1 MEKTILKLQKIS
13 KYYDTRVIFENVNL
27 EITQEIHAIV
37 GNNSVGKS
45 TLIRMLAGFEQPS
58 KGKIVINSLRKGCY
72 FPRDPSEMLYFRMA
86 YAGQDDFFLDNL
98 TVKQN
103 IILGNEPTIAK
114 IFPNWKEAE
123 FKINNLME
131 KYKIKLN
138 LNKRVSTLAIEE
150 LKKLSLLRALFKE
163 PKILLL
169 DEPTVGLSDSQ
180 KVEFWMIFK
189 TFRNEEITVLFTT
202 RDEEFAKM
210 VANRVSW
217 IENLNIGKTKVM
229 KLEENTKL
237 FTTNYWGKIFN
248 YKKPKSINSV
258 PMLYIDN
265 LSLNK
270 PNISNFHKIEFA
282 IRPGEIY
289 GIYDYENL
297 YSEVL
302 LESIVR
308 MIKTQTGRIFFQEQ
322 EVTYFKPQEISN
334 LGIDWISGHYS
345 NTAIIPDATLF
356 ENFTFWNYNKEKY
369 VTKSGV
375 VKTAVVNK
383 KVREIIK
390 KYQIFNDNNI
400 FIKINKLSK
409 GEMQKFVLARSIEEQ
424 PQLLILSNP
433 FSDLDENSSLLIIRK
448 IIELRESGSSILIID
463 TDPYLLQLL
472 CQRVAVIYHKQFVCK
487 LENKNVKVEIMN
499 NPALWHDYPITNEII
514 VKTDKMYQLPQTKWS
529 LKKKKIIRTINYLKK
544 PFVKI
549 TSWINKKME
558 NIRSRLG

>member
-1 MEKTILKLQKIS
+1 MQKTILKLDKIS
-13 KYYDTRVIFENVNL
+13 KYYDDRVIFENINL

-45 TLIRMLAGFEQPS
+45 TFIRMLAGFEQPS
-58 KGKIVINSLRKGCY
+58 KGKIIINSLKKGY
-72 FPRDPSEMLYFRMA
+72 SFPRDPSEMLYFKMA

-123 FKINNLME
+123 FKINKLMN

-138 LNKRVSTLAIEE
+138 LNKKVSTLAIEE
-150 LKKLSLLRALFKE
+150 LKKLSLLRALFKK

-180 KVEFWMIFK
+180 KIEFWMIFK

-217 IENLNIGKTKVM
+217 IENLNITKTETM
-229 KLEENTKL
+229 KLVANTKL
-237 FTTNYWGKIFN
+237 FATNYWSKIFN
-248 YKKPKSINSV
+248 YQKPNAITSV
-258 PMLYIDN
+258 PMLYIDK

-270 PNISNFHKIEFA
+270 PNISNFHNIEFA
-282 IRPGEIY
+282 FSPGEIY

-308 MIKTQTGRIFFQEQ
+308 IIKTETGRIFFKEQ
-322 EVTYFKPQEISN
+322 EVTYFKSQAISN
-334 LGIDWISGHYS
+334 LGIDWISGQYS

-375 VKTAVVNK
+375 VKTTVVNK

-390 KYQIFNDNNI
+390 EYEIFNDNNI

-409 GEMQKFVLARSIEEQ
+409 GEVQKFVLARSIEEQ

-433 FSDLDENSSLLIIRK
+433 FSDLDENSSLLIIK
-448 IIELRESGSSILIID
+448 KLIALRASGSSILIID

-499 NPALWHDYPITNEII
+499 NPALWNDYPITNEII
-514 VKTDKMYQLPQTKWS
+514 IKTDKMYQLPQTKWS
-529 LKKKKIIRTINYLKK
+529 VKKQKLIKTINCLKK
-544 PFVKI
+544 PFVKVNN
-549 TSWINKKME
+549 WINKKLE
-558 NIRSRLG
+558 NIKSRLG

>member
-1 MEKTILKLQKIS
+1 MQKTILKLQKIS
-13 KYYDTRVIFENVNL
+13 KYYDSHVIFENINL
-27 EITQEIHAIV
+27 EITREIHAIV
-37 GNNSVGKS
+37 GKNSVGKS

-58 KGKIVINSLRKGCY
+58 KGKIIIKSFKKGSR
-72 FPRDPSEMLYFRMA
+72 FPRDPSEMFYFKMA

-103 IILGNEPTIAK
+103 IILGNEPTIVK
-114 IFPNWKEAE
+114 IFPNWKKAE
-123 FKINNLME
+123 FKIHKLMD

-138 LNKRVSTLAIEE
+138 LNKKVSTLAIEE

-180 KVEFWMIFK
+180 KIEFWMIFK
-189 TFRNEEITVLFTT
+189 TFHNEEMTVLFTT

-217 IENLNIGKTKVM
+217 IENLNIVKTKTM
-229 KLEENTKL
+229 KLVTNTKL
-237 FTTNYWGKIFN
+237 FATDYWSKIFN
-248 YKKPKSINSV
+248 YKKPKSITTV

-265 LSLNK
+265 LALNK
-270 PNISNFHKIEFA
+270 PNISNFHNIEFA
-282 IRPGEIY
+282 ICSGEIY

-297 YSEVL
+297 HSEVL

-308 MIKTQTGRIFFQEQ
+308 IIKTKTGRIFFKEQ
-322 EVTYFKPQEISN
+322 EVTYFNPQEISN
-334 LGIDWISGHYS
+334 LGIDWISGNYT
-345 NTAIIPDATLF
+345 NNEIIPDATLF
-356 ENFTFWNYNKEKY
+356 ENFTFWHYNKKKY

-375 VKTAVVNK
+375 VKTAIVNK

-390 KYQIFNDNNI
+390 EYQIFNDNDI

-409 GEMQKFVLARSIEEQ
+409 GEVQKFVLARSIEEQ

-433 FSDLDENSSLLIIRK
+433 FSDLDENSSLLIIK
-448 IIELRESGSSILIID
+448 KLIDLQENGSSILIID

-487 LENKNVKVEIMN
+487 LENRNVKVEVMN

-514 VKTDKMYQLPQTKWS
+514 IKTDKMYQLPQTKWRV
-529 LKKKKIIRTINYLKK
+529 KKEKIMKIINFLKK
-544 PFVKI
+544 PFIKI
-549 TSWINKKME
+549 NNWINKKME

>member
-1 MEKTILKLQKIS
+1 MQKTILKLQKIS
-13 KYYDTRVIFENVNL
+13 KYYGSHVIFENINL
-27 EITQEIHAIV
+27 EITREIHAIV
-37 GNNSVGKS
+37 GKNSVGKS

-58 KGKIVINSLRKGCY
+58 KGKIIIRSFKKGSL
-72 FPRDPSEMLYFRMA
+72 FPRDPSEMLYFKMA

-103 IILGNEPTIAK
+103 IILGDEPTIAK
-114 IFPNWKEAE
+114 IFPNWKKAE
-123 FKINNLME
+123 FKIHKLMD

-138 LNKRVSTLAIEE
+138 LNKKVSTLAIEE

-180 KVEFWMIFK
+180 KIEFWMIFK
-189 TFRNEEITVLFTT
+189 TFHNEEMTVLFTT

-217 IENLNIGKTKVM
+217 IENLNIPKTKTM
-229 KLEENTKL
+229 KLLTNTKL
-237 FTTNYWGKIFN
+237 FATDYWSKIFN
-248 YKKPKSINSV
+248 YKKPKSIATV

-265 LSLNK
+265 LALNK
-270 PNISNFHKIEFA
+270 PNISNFHDIEFA
-282 IRPGEIY
+282 ICPGEIY

-302 LESIVR
+302 FESIVR
-308 MIKTQTGRIFFQEQ
+308 IIKTKTGRIFFKEQ
-322 EVTYFKPQEISN
+322 EVTYFNPQEISN
-334 LGIDWISGHYS
+334 LGIDWVSGNYI
-345 NTAIIPDATLF
+345 NNEIIPNATLF
-356 ENFTFWNYNKEKY
+356 ENFTFWHYNKKKY

-390 KYQIFNDNNI
+390 EYQIFNDNDI
-400 FIKINKLSK
+400 FIKINELSK
-409 GEMQKFVLARSIEEQ
+409 GEVQKFVLARSIEEQ

-433 FSDLDENSSLLIIRK
+433 FSDLDENSSLLIIK
-448 IIELRESGSSILIID
+448 KLIDLQENGSSILIID

-487 LENKNVKVEIMN
+487 LENKNVKFEVMN
-499 NPALWHDYPITNEII
+499 NPALWHDYPVTNEII
-514 VKTDKMYQLPQTKWS
+514 IKTDKMYQLPQTKWS
-529 LKKKKIIRTINYLKK
+529 VKKEKIMKTINFFKK
-544 PFVKI
+544 PFIKI
-549 TSWINKKME
+549 NNWINKKME

>member
-1 MEKTILKLQKIS
+1 MQKVILKLQKIS
-13 KYYDTRVIFENVNL
+13 KYYGSHVIFENINL
-27 EITQEIHAIV
+27 EIIGEIHAIV
-37 GNNSVGKS
+37 GKNSVGKS

-58 KGKIVINSLRKGCY
+58 RGKIIIKSFKKGCL
-72 FPRDPSEMLYFRMA
+72 FPRDPSEMLYFKMA
-86 YAGQDDFFLDNL
+86 YAGQDDFFLDNF

-103 IILGNEPTIAK
+103 IVLGNEPTIAK

-123 FKINNLME
+123 FKINKLMD

-138 LNKRVSTLAIEE
+138 LNKKVSTLAIEE

-180 KVEFWMIFK
+180 KIEFWMIFK
-189 TFRNEEITVLFTT
+189 TFRNEEMTVLFTT
-202 RDEEFAKM
+202 RDEEFAKR
-210 VANRVSW
+210 VANTVSW
-217 IENLNIGKTKVM
+217 IENLNITKTKTM
-229 KLEENTKL
+229 KLATNTKL
-237 FTTNYWGKIFN
+237 FATDYWSKIFN
-248 YKKPKSINSV
+248 YKKPKAITTV

-265 LSLNK
+265 LALNK
-270 PNISNFHKIEFA
+270 PNISNFHNIEFA
-282 IRPGEIY
+282 ISPGEIY

-308 MIKTQTGRIFFQEQ
+308 IIKTQNGRIFFKEQ
-322 EVTYFKPQEISN
+322 EVTYFNPQEISN
-334 LGIDWISGHYS
+334 LGIDWVSGKYI
-345 NTAIIPDATLF
+345 NNEIIFDATLF
-356 ENFTFWNYNKEKY
+356 ENFTFWHYNKKKY

-375 VKTAVVNK
+375 VKTAIVNK

-390 KYQIFNDNNI
+390 EYQIFNDNDI

-409 GEMQKFVLARSIEEQ
+409 GEVQKFVLARSIEEK

-433 FSDLDENSSLLIIRK
+433 FSDLDENSSLLIIK
-448 IIELRESGSSILIID
+448 KLIDLRENGSSILIID

-487 LENKNVKVEIMN
+487 LENKNVKVTVMN
-499 NPALWHDYPITNEII
+499 NPALWHDYPLTNEII
-514 VKTDKMYQLPQTKWS
+514 IKTDKMYQLPQTKWS
-529 LKKKKIIRTINYLKK
+529 VKKEKIIKTINFFKK
-544 PFVKI
+544 PFIKI
-549 TSWINKKME
+549 NNWINKKME
-558 NIRSRLG
+558 NIRSRWG